1 MFELV
6 IETVQKVNIWL
17 YGDFLKQK
25 TTPDIFFFSWQSA
38 RPRKQKKKWRQASL
52 LVNLLLSFLK
62 IKNLGVFFKNCT
74 IFQFAN
80 WIHMEVPFISP
91 FKIPE
96 AITLPSFFAGG
107 FFAEL
112 DEPG

>member
-1 MFELV
+1 M
-6 IETVQKVNIWL
+6 

-25 TTPDIFFFSWQSA
+25 TTPDIFFFLTE
-38 RPRKQKKKWRQASL
+38 RQAKKAKEEVTSSQSFGQL
-52 LVNLLLSFLK
+52 TFVLSQD
-62 IKNLGVFFKNCT
+62 KNLGVFFKNCT

>member
-1 MFELV
+1 MFDCMG
-6 IETVQKVNIWL
+6 I
-17 YGDFLKQK
+17 FLNRKPLL
-25 TTPDIFFFSWQSA
+25 TSFFFLTE
-38 RPRKQKKKWRQASL
+38 RQAKKAKEEVTSSQSFGQL
-52 LVNLLLSFLK
+52 TFVLSQDK
-62 IKNLGVFFKNCT
+62 KNLRVFFKNCT